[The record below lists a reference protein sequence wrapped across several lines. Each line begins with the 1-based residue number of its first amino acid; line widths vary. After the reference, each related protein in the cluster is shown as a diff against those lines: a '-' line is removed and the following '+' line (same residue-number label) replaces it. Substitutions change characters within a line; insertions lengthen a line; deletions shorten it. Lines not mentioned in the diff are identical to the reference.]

1 MVDTPGAAEVDI
13 GLEMNNDAAAYDLTI
28 PILLSVAVMSD
39 YYSYN
44 TLHLGSLYVV
54 VPILALNLRNAGNS
68 DYITSKVDSQLIG
81 ILLNCYFF

>member
-1 MVDTPGAAEVDI
+1 MAGGKRRLNSYLDGNIYVAC
-13 GLEMNNDAAAYDLTI
+13 I
-28 PILLSVAVMSD
+28 PVWSRFS
-39 YYSYN
+39 S